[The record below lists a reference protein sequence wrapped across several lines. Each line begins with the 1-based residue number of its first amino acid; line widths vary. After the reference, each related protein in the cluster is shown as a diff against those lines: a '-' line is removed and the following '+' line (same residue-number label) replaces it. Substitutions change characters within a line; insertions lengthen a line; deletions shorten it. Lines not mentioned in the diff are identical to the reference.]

1 MECGRYHGCYSAA
14 SSWRVEKVNVNSV
27 AIVSCW
33 LGKSQPENQ
42 ELAKSVSTN
51 ISAEVSNLI
60 VERVEK
66 RKKAGF
72 EAFKIGRNVLRLV
85 AATTWDQQL
94 TLIEHFGG
102 MMTPDQIS
110 SLINVEGAIKHAIHQ
125 AMLVE
130 KVRKVIEVYQERMGE
145 PFITLYHMTLQLDKD
160 FYEWKKSLVAA
171 EARQIKVELDAE
183 REQSGA

>member
-1 MECGRYHGCYSAA
+1 M
-14 SSWRVEKVNVNSV
+14 
-27 AIVSCW
+27 
-33 LGKSQPENQ
+33 
-42 ELAKSVSTN
+42 STN